1 MRSFKYQ
8 IQDET
13 GLHARPA
20 GKLVKLAR
28 ELDSAVTLAA
38 GERQADGT
46 GLFAVLGLGVK
57 KGTVVTVTVSGGT
70 RKAPLSFWKRFSGK
84 ICRRPPWKRTGEK
97 P

>member
-57 KGTVVTVTVSGGT
+57 KGTVMTVTVSGGDEESSLKLLEAFF
-70 RKAPLSFWKRFSGK
+70 RENL
-84 ICRRPPWKRTGEK
+84 
-97 P
+97 

>member
-38 GERQADGT
+38 GERHADGT

-57 KGTVVTVTVSGGT
+57 KGTVVTVTVSGGDEESSLKLLEAFF
-70 RKAPLSFWKRFSGK
+70 RENL
-84 ICRRPPWKRTGEK
+84 
-97 P
+97 

>member
-57 KGTVVTVTVSGGT
+57 KGTVVTVTVSGGDEESSLQ
-70 RKAPLSFWKRFSGK
+70 RLEAFFRENL
-84 ICRRPPWKRTGEK
+84 
-97 P
+97 

>member
-1 MRSFKYQ
+1 MRSFRYQ

-57 KGTVVTVTVSGGT
+57 KGTVVTVTVSGGDEESSLKLLEAFF
-70 RKAPLSFWKRFSGK
+70 RENL
-84 ICRRPPWKRTGEK
+84 
-97 P
+97 

>member
-20 GKLVKLAR
+20 GKLVKLAM
-28 ELDSAVTLAA
+28 ELDSAVTLEA

-57 KGTVVTVTVSGGT
+57 KGTVVTVTVSGGDEESSLKLLEAFF
-70 RKAPLSFWKRFSGK
+70 RENL
-84 ICRRPPWKRTGEK
+84 
-97 P
+97 

>member
-1 MRSFKYQ
+1 MRSFKYK

-57 KGTVVTVTVSGGT
+57 KGTVVTVTVSGGDEESSLKLLEAFF
-70 RKAPLSFWKRFSGK
+70 RENL
-84 ICRRPPWKRTGEK
+84 
-97 P
+97 

>member
-57 KGTVVTVTVSGGT
+57 KGTVVTVTVSGGDDESSLKLLEAFF
-70 RKAPLSFWKRFSGK
+70 RENL
-84 ICRRPPWKRTGEK
+84 
-97 P
+97 

>member
-57 KGTVVTVTVSGGT
+57 KGAVVTVTVSGGDEE
-70 RKAPLSFWKRFSGK
+70 RSLKLLEAFFRENL
-84 ICRRPPWKRTGEK
+84 
-97 P
+97 

>member
-57 KGTVVTVTVSGGT
+57 KGTVVTVTVSGGDEESSLKLLEAFF
-70 RKAPLSFWKRFSGK
+70 RENL
-84 ICRRPPWKRTGEK
+84 
-97 P
+97 